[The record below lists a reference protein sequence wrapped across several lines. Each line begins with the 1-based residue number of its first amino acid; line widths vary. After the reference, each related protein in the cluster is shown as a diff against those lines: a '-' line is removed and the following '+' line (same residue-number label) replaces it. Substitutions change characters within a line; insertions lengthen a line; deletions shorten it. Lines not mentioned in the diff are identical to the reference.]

1 MELNSLSIKE
11 LVALYNQHAEKP
23 VKSFASKAVAVARVE
38 AILPAAP
45 VAVVRTNRAAN
56 EPLVAELVEAVGTD
70 AFLLADAAERMGVSI
85 KEVYRRLNRVRY
97 WHGRTAVK
105 RPGTRLFK
113 IDIPA

>member
-1 MELNSLSIKE
+1 MELSSMTLKA
-11 LVALYNQHAEKP
+11 LVALHNEHAEKP
-23 VKSFASKAVAVARVE
+23 VKSFKSKAE
-38 AILPAAP
+38 AIARTQAVLPKAKKP
-45 VAVVRTNRAAN
+45 VTRSTRTAN
-56 EPLVAELVEAVGTD
+56 EPMVAELVAAVGPD
-70 AFLLADAAERMGVSI
+70 AFLLADAAEKLGVSI